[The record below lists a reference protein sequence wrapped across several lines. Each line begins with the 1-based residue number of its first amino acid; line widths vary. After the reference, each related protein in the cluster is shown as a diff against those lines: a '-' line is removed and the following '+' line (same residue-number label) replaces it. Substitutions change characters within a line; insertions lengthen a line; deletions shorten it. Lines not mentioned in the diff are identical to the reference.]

1 MDGRRNAE
9 TDVKQRSFIAG
20 EFGPTWRAFTEERRG
35 GRKPEPLTSQ
45 CHGPPGSRS
54 RSRSFDR
61 IDSRCY
67 LPDCFDETLRNTVY
81 VESMSRS
88 CYSVWLR
95 NVEVHT
101 TAVTPERDWRESADF
116 HSTFAAYCTWPT
128 ASWLL

>member
-54 RSRSFDR
+54 RSRSR
-61 IDSRCY
+61 S
-67 LPDCFDETLRNTVY
+67 LRNTVY
-81 VESMSRS
+81 VEPMSRS

-116 HSTFAAYCTWPT
+116 HSTFAAYCTWPR
-128 ASWLL
+128 LL